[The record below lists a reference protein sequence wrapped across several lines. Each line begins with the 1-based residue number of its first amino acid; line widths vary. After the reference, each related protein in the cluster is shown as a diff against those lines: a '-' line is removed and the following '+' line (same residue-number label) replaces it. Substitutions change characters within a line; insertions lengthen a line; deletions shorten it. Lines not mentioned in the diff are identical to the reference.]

1 VLPSEERLARRRDFA
16 AVYARKKSWAVPLLV
31 LYLRRHEPNGPD
43 AETRRFGFSV
53 SKKVGKAHDR
63 NRVKRRLREICRA
76 HRGEW
81 QKGFDAV
88 FVARSAAQFAEYV
101 ALENAVCELLRRAQ
115 VIQGTRTAAKNAIGK
130 NTTETEQ
137 EAAAQ
142 PNTDSR
148 VFTNMVSLNGPLT
161 EQKKPQ
167 RGSIGSVVGSID
179 STDGIEDAA
188 ETANSIGTTAP

>member
-63 NRVKRRLREICRA
+63 NWVKRRLREICRA

-115 VIQGTRTAAKNAIGK
+115 VIQGTPTAAKNATGR
-130 NTTETEQ
+130 NAAGQ

-148 VFTNMVSLNGPLT
+148 VFTNTVPLNGPLT

-179 STDGIEDAA
+179 STDGIEAAA